1 MRKISVT
8 GLIKTVLP
16 LALGIYLIWYFFNS
30 MSDKSLE
37 IFYKALRE
45 ANYFWI
51 VLSLALSFSA
61 FALRAYRWKYVLEP
75 MGFKTKFWHR
85 YHAVMI
91 GYLVNLTIPR
101 AGEASRAAMLYRSD
115 GVPFSRS
122 FGTILAERAVDLVM
136 LASVAG
142 ITAYIGYDNFTEI
155 FHQIK
160 LKFGPSETATGGF
173 PWKIVVYLIILSGV
187 LFLSGLMVFSIKWRT
202 KLTGF
207 VKDVFAG
214 LLSIFKSK
222 NPWAYLGQTLLIWT
236 IYVVYFALPFLSL
249 EETKDFPADGILLA
263 FIAGS
268 LGITFTNG
276 GIGTFPLLVGL
287 VVVFFLGNKNPDAQ
301 AIGNALGMLIW
312 ASQTLLLIL
321 LGLLSL
327 VLLPKNYK
335 KENVETG
342 IPERE
347 DS

>member
-1 MRKISVT
+1 MAKISVT
-8 GLIKTVLP
+8 GLLKTVLP
-16 LALGIYLIWYFFNS
+16 LALGVYLIWYFFSN

-51 VLSLALSFSA
+51 VLSLLLSFSA
-61 FALRAYRWKYVLEP
+61 FALRAYRWRYVLEP
-75 MGFKTKFWHR
+75 MGFKTRFWHR
-85 YHAVMI
+85 YHALMI

-122 FGTILAERAVDLVM
+122 FGTILAERAVDLFM
-136 LASVAG
+136 LAVVAG
-142 ITAYIGYDNFTEI
+142 ITACLGYDNFVEI
-155 FHQIK
+155 FRQIK
-160 LKFGPSETATGGF
+160 EQFAPSNAPGAF
-173 PWKIVVYLIILSGV
+173 PWKIVIYIVLLSVV
-187 LFLSGLMVFSIKWRT
+187 LFLAGLMIFSVKWKT

-222 NPWAYLGQTLLIWT
+222 NPGAYLGYTLLIWV
-236 IYVVYFALPFLSL
+236 IYIVYFGIPFLSL
-249 EETKDFPADGILLA
+249 EQTKDFPIDGILLA

-287 VVVFFLGNKNPDAQ
+287 VVVFFLGADNPDAL

-312 ASQTLLLIL
+312 VSQTLLLII
-321 LGLLSL
+321 LGLISL
-327 VLLPKNYK
+327 AMLPKNYK
-335 KENVETG
+335 KENAETG
-342 IPERE
+342 IPESE
-347 DS
+347 NN